1 MANDSAYIS
10 VTDYKF
16 VVRELRKIEPQLAK
30 DLRKDIRKVMKPLQ
44 ESVSKAV
51 PSAGEQPKGMV
62 TKIGRLSWE
71 TNSRQV
77 VPANR
82 VLIDTKAPRQRPGS
96 LTSGWAK
103 LRMTSAPTVL
113 ADMAGRS
120 GKYIGLRKLAGGT
133 KKNSMEVLSGK
144 YKGQMGYAY
153 TYRNGVISGR
163 IHRNTGGQGR
173 GLISAL
179 GKRPSRYGWPAAL
192 KGIPATRREINRIFD
207 DAVSLIN
214 SRLRSK

>member
-10 VTDYKF
+10 VTDYRF
-16 VVRELRKIEPQLAK
+16 IVRELRKIEPQLAK
-30 DLRKDIRKVMKPLQ
+30 DLRQNIRKAMKPWQ
-44 ESVSKAV
+44 AEVSRSIPVAEK
-51 PSAGEQPKGMV
+51 QPTGMV

-71 TNSRQV
+71 TNTRQPV
-77 VPANR
+77 SADK
-82 VLIDTKAPRQRPGS
+82 VLVDTRAPRQRKDS
-96 LTSGWAK
+96 LTTGWAK
-103 LRMTSAPTVL
+103 LRIMSPSVVL

-120 GKYIGLRKLAGGT
+120 GKYIGLRKLAAGT
-133 KKNSMEVLSGK
+133 RKNSMEVKSGK

-153 TYRNGVISGR
+153 TYKNGVSGR

-179 GKRPSRYGWPAAL
+179 GKKPSRYGWPAATKNAHL
-192 KGIPATRREINRIFD
+192 IRREINKIFD
-207 DAVSLIN
+207 DSLTLIN